1 MRKHALHLYLEEL
14 ETVDSTFSGG
24 SLPVVHSGCG
34 SPLRVGITETGGKKV
49 PRHQPLPSSTACP
62 SEVACLHP
70 GAPGFDI
77 LKNMSCNELQQN
89 RCLPSGCSRFF
100 RACYWWR

>member
-34 SPLRVGITETGGKKV
+34 SPLRVGTTETGG
-49 PRHQPLPSSTACP
+49 
-62 SEVACLHP
+62 
-70 GAPGFDI
+70 
-77 LKNMSCNELQQN
+77 
-89 RCLPSGCSRFF
+89 
-100 RACYWWR
+100 

>member
-34 SPLRVGITETGGKKV
+34 SPLRVGITETGGKRV
-49 PRHQPLPSSTACP
+49 PHHQPLPSLLPSCP
-62 SEVACLHP
+62 SEVACFYP
-70 GAPGFDI
+70 DAPGFNI
-77 LKNMSCNELQQN
+77 LKNMSCNE
-89 RCLPSGCSRFF
+89 P
-100 RACYWWR
+100 